1 MEASSIMKQLPQ
13 KSASVALVVQ
23 SDVFQRLK
31 MAASLRRGGFE
42 VFEAA
47 DANEA
52 IRVLTSRVVDVL
64 FSDIDL
70 YGEMD
75 GIELVGWVR
84 QHQPNT
90 RVVLTREDRPHPGRP
105 LSH

>member
-1 MEASSIMKQLPQ
+1 MEQLPH

-23 SDVFQRLK
+23 SDVIQRLK
-31 MAASLRRGGFE
+31 MATSLRRVGFE
-42 VFEAA
+42 VLEVS
-47 DANEA
+47 DAIEA

-90 RVVLTREDRPHPGRP
+90 SVVLTHEDRPHP
-105 LSH
+105 

>member
-1 MEASSIMKQLPQ
+1 MEQLPH

-23 SDVFQRLK
+23 SDVIKRLK
-31 MAASLRRGGFE
+31 MAASLRRVGFE
-42 VFEAA
+42 VLEAA

-75 GIELVGWVR
+75 RIELAGWVR

-90 RVVLTREDRPHPGRP
+90 SVVLTHEDRPHPGRP